1 MNIHEYQAKELLA
14 KYGVPVPAGHA
25 AMSVDEAVEA
35 AKQLPGP
42 LWVVKA
48 QIHAGGRGKGR
59 FKELGESAK
68 GGVRL
73 AHSID
78 EVREHAAEMLGRTL
92 VTIQTGP
99 AGKQVQR
106 LYITDGVDI
115 AKEFYLALL
124 VDRET
129 GRIAVVASTE
139 GGMEIEK
146 VAHDSPEKITTI
158 TIDPA
163 TGLMPHHGRAVA
175 AALGLSGDLA
185 KQAGKVLG
193 SLYQAFIGTDASQIE
208 INPLAVDDKGR
219 LLVLDA
225 KVGFDN
231 NAEFRHP
238 DLEQLRDLSE
248 EDPME
253 IEASK
258 YDLAYIKLDGNI
270 GCMVNGAGLAMAT
283 MDIIKLNGA
292 FPANFLDVGG
302 GANKEKVTAAF
313 KIILSDPAVKG
324 ILVNIFGGIMRCD
337 IIAEGIVA
345 AAREVSLNV
354 PLVVRLEGTNVQ
366 QGKDILASSGL
377 PIIPANDLGDAAR
390 KIVAEV
396 KAPVAA

>member
-25 AMSVDEAVEA
+25 AMSVEEAVDA
-35 AKQLPGP
+35 AKRLPGP

-48 QIHAGGRGKGR
+48 QIHAGGRGKGK
-59 FKELGESAK
+59 FKELPESAK

-73 AHSID
+73 ARSID
-78 EVREHAAEMLGRTL
+78 EVRENAAEMLGKTL
-92 VTIQTGP
+92 VTIQTGA
-99 AGKQVQR
+99 AGKEVQR

-129 GRIAVVASTE
+129 GRIAIVASTE

-146 VAHDSPEKITTI
+146 VAHDTPEKIATI

-163 TGLMPHHGRAVA
+163 TGLMPHHGREVA
-175 AALGLSGDLA
+175 AALGLSGELA
-185 KQAGKVLG
+185 KQAARLLA
-193 SLYQAFIGTDASQIE
+193 SLYQAFLGTDASQIE
-208 INPLAVDDKGR
+208 INPLAVSEQGQ

-231 NAEFRHP
+231 NAEFRHK
-238 DLEQLRDLSE
+238 DLQELRDLTE

-258 YDLAYIKLDGNI
+258 YDLSYIKLDGSI

-283 MDIIKLNGA
+283 MDIIKLEGA
-292 FPANFLDVGG
+292 EPANFLDVGG
-302 GANKEKVTAAF
+302 GASKEKVTAAF

-345 AAREVSLNV
+345 AARDVSLNV

-377 PIIPANDLGDAAR
+377 PIIAANDLGDAAR

-396 KAPVAA
+396 KEAVPA

>member
-14 KYGVPVPAGHA
+14 SYGVPVPAGYPA
-25 AMSVDEAVEA
+25 LSVEEAVAA
-35 AKQLPGP
+35 AKKLPGP

-48 QIHAGGRGKGR
+48 QIHAGGRGKGK
-59 FKELGESAK
+59 FKELGADAK

-73 AHSID
+73 ARSVE
-78 EVREHAAEMLGRTL
+78 EVRDNAAEMLGKTL

-115 AKEFYLALL
+115 AKEYYLALL
-124 VDRET
+124 VDRES
-129 GRIAVVASTE
+129 GRVAVVASTE

-146 VAHDSPEKITTI
+146 VAHDTPEKIRTI

-163 TGLMPHHGRAVA
+163 TGLMPHHGREVA
-175 AALGLSGDLA
+175 AALGLSGALA
-185 KQAGKVLG
+185 KQAAKVLAK
-193 SLYQAFIGTDASQIE
+193 LYAAVIGTDASQIE
-208 INPLAVDDKGR
+208 INPLAVSEAGQ

-225 KVGFDN
+225 KVGFDS
-231 NAEFRHP
+231 NASFRHP
-238 DLEQLRDLSE
+238 DLEQLRDLTE

-258 YDLAYIKLDGNI
+258 YDLSYIKLDGAI

-283 MDIIKLNGA
+283 MDIIKLEGA
-292 FPANFLDVGG
+292 EPANFLDVGG
-302 GANKEKVTAAF
+302 GADKEKVTAAF

-337 IIAEGIVA
+337 IIAEGIVE
-345 AAREVSLNV
+345 AAREVDLHV
-354 PLVVRLEGTNVQ
+354 PLVVRLEGTNVS
-366 QGKDILASSGL
+366 QGKDILANSGL
-377 PIIPANDLGDAAR
+377 PIIPANDLGDAAK

-396 KAPVAA
+396 KEAVPA